1 MMAESKTC
9 ACDEATPA
17 SAPAPGPG
25 FWRSG
30 GWLLAALP
38 VWVALYVALKP
49 LADWLAFRAL
59 GLAPGS
65 RLGEAAAFFAYDA
78 PKVLML
84 LGTVV
89 LGVSFVQTFLS
100 PERTR
105 DLLAKR
111 TGAWSNL
118 LAALLGIA
126 TPFCSCSA
134 VPLFIGFVRVGVP
147 LGATFSFLVSAPMVN
162 EVALFLLFGLFGW
175 KIALLYAATG
185 VGVAFV
191 SGWILG
197 KLRMERHLEPWVMTV
212 PFTATEA
219 GSGPAGFSARLDLA
233 LQATKDIVRKVW
245 IYVLAGIAVGAFL
258 HGYVPAELLARVM
271 GKSAWW
277 SVPLAVL
284 IGVPLY
290 ANAAGIIPIV
300 QVLLAKGAALGTA
313 LAFMMAVTGLSL
325 PETVILR
332 KVLKPR
338 LLSVFLGVVAAG
350 IVLVGYL
357 FNVLM

>member
-1 MMAESKTC
+1 MTGESYGCGCT
-9 ACDEATPA
+9 APTPA
-17 SAPAPGPG
+17 PAPG

-38 VWVALYVALKP
+38 AWFALYLTLKP
-49 LADWLAFRAL
+49 MADWLAFHAL
-59 GLAPGS
+59 GLKVGS
-65 RLGEAAAFFAYDA
+65 RLGEAVAFFVYDG
-78 PKVLML
+78 PKVLLL
-84 LGTVV
+84 LGLVV
-89 LGVSFVQTFLS
+89 LGVSFVQTFIS

-118 LAALLGIA
+118 LASLLGIA

-147 LGATFSFLVSAPMVN
+147 LGATFSFLISAPMVN
-162 EVALFLLFGLFGW
+162 EVALFLLLSLFGW
-175 KIALLYAATG
+175 RIALLYAATG
-185 VGVAFV
+185 VAIAFV
-191 SGWILG
+191 SGWIIG
-197 KLRMERHLEPWVMTV
+197 KLRMERHLEPWVMEI
-212 PFTATEA
+212 PFEA
-219 GSGPAGFSARLDLA
+219 SVADGRSMGFSERLDLA
-233 LQATKDIVRKVW
+233 VQATRDILVKVW
-245 IYVLAGIAVGAFL
+245 LYVLAGIAVGAFL
-258 HGYVPAELLARVM
+258 HGYVPAELLARFM

-277 SVPLAVL
+277 SVPLAVI

-313 LAFMMAVTGLSL
+313 LAFMMAVAGLSL

-332 KVLKPR
+332 KVLRPM
-338 LLSVFLGVVAAG
+338 LIATFLGVVTVG
-350 IVLVGYL
+350 IVIVGYL
-357 FNVLM
+357 FNLVM

>member
-1 MMAESKTC
+1 MTGETNGC
-9 ACDEATPA
+9 ACTAP
-17 SAPAPGPG
+17 SPAPGPG

-38 VWVALYVALKP
+38 VWLGVYLALKP
-49 LADWLAFRAL
+49 LADGLAFRVL
-59 GLAPGS
+59 GLAVGS
-65 RLGEAAAFFAYDA
+65 RLGEAVAFFAYDG

-84 LGTVV
+84 LGLVV
-89 LGVSFVQTFLS
+89 LGVSFVQTFIS

-118 LAALLGIA
+118 LASLLGIA

-147 LGATFSFLVSAPMVN
+147 LGATFSFLISAPMVN
-162 EVALFLLFGLFGW
+162 EVALFLLLSLFGW
-175 KIALLYAATG
+175 RIALLYAATG
-185 VGVAFV
+185 VAIAFV
-191 SGWILG
+191 SGWIIG
-197 KLRMERHLEPWVMTV
+197 KLRMERHLEPWVMEI
-212 PFTATEA
+212 PFVASEA
-219 GSGPAGFSARLDLA
+219 DGRSMGFSERLDLA
-233 LQATKDIVRKVW
+233 LQATRDIVGKVW
-245 IYVLAGIAVGAFL
+245 PYVLAGIAVGAFL
-258 HGYVPAELLARVM
+258 HGYVPAELLARFM

-313 LAFMMAVTGLSL
+313 LAFMMAVAGLSL

-332 KVLKPR
+332 KVLRPT
-338 LLSVFLGVVAAG
+338 LIATFIGVVTVG
-350 IVLVGYL
+350 IVIVGYV
-357 FNVLM
+357 FNLLM

>member
-1 MMAESKTC
+1 MTVTRNTC
-9 ACDEATPA
+9 DCA
-17 SAPAPGPG
+17 APAPVPDRG
-25 FWRSG
+25 FWTSG

-38 VWVALYVALKP
+38 AWFLLYVSLKP
-49 LADWLAFRAL
+49 AADWLAFRAL
-59 GLAPGS
+59 GLSPGS
-65 RLGEAAAFFAYDA
+65 RLGEAVAFFAYDA
-78 PKVLML
+78 PKVLLL
-84 LGTVV
+84 LGLVV
-89 LGVSFVQTFLS
+89 LGVSFVQTFIS

-111 TGAWSNL
+111 TGAWGNL

-162 EVALFLLFGLFGW
+162 EVALFLLLSLFGW
-175 KIALLYAATG
+175 RVALLYTVTG
-185 VGVAFV
+185 VAIAFA

-197 KLRMERHLEPWVMTV
+197 KLRMERHLEPWVMDI
-212 PFTATEA
+212 PFEASTAA
-219 GSGPAGFSARLDLA
+219 AGPAGFSARLGLA
-233 LQATKDIVRKVW
+233 LQATRDIVAKVW
-245 IYVLAGIAVGAFL
+245 LYVLAGIAVGAFL
-258 HGYVPAELLARVM
+258 HGYVPAELLAKFM

-290 ANAAGIIPIV
+290 SSAAGIIPIV

-313 LAFMMAVTGLSL
+313 LAFMMAVAGLSL

-332 KVLKPR
+332 KVLRPR
-338 LLSVFLGVVAAG
+338 LLAAFLGIVTVG
-350 IVLVGYL
+350 IVLVGFL

>member
-1 MMAESKTC
+1 MNPPSC
-9 ACDEATPA
+9 ACETPV
-17 SAPAPGPG
+17 SPEPRQG
-25 FWRSG
+25 FWKSG
-30 GWLLAALP
+30 GWLLVALP
-38 VWVALYVALKP
+38 AWFVLYLGLKP
-49 LADWLAFRAL
+49 TADWLTFRAM
-59 GLAPGS
+59 GLQIGS
-65 RLGEAAAFFAYDA
+65 RLGEAVAFFAYDG

-84 LGTVV
+84 LGLVV

-105 DLLAKR
+105 DLLARR

-162 EVALFLLFGLFGW
+162 EVALFLLLSLFGW
-175 KIALLYAATG
+175 RIALIYTLTG
-185 VGVAFV
+185 VAVAFL
-191 SGWILG
+191 SGWVIG
-197 KLRMERHLEPWVMTV
+197 KLRLERHLEPWVMEI
-212 PFTATEA
+212 PFEA
-219 GSGPAGFSARLDLA
+219 SVASAGPSSLAVRLELA
-233 LQATKDIVRKVW
+233 IQATKDIVGKVW
-245 IYVLAGIAVGAFL
+245 PYVLAGIAVGAFL
-258 HGYVPAELLARVM
+258 HGYVPAEFMARFM

-325 PETVILR
+325 PESVILR
-332 KVLKPR
+332 KVMRPTL
-338 LLSVFLGVVAAG
+338 LAIFLSVVTVG
-350 IVLVGYL
+350 IVLVGFL

>member
-1 MMAESKTC
+1 
-9 ACDEATPA
+9 
-17 SAPAPGPG
+17 
-25 FWRSG
+25 
-30 GWLLAALP
+30 LVALP
-38 VWVALYVALKP
+38 VWFALYLGLKP
-49 LADWLAFRAL
+49 MADWLAFRAF
-59 GLAPGS
+59 GLQGGS
-65 RLGEAAAFFAYDA
+65 RLGEAVAFFAYDG

-84 LGTVV
+84 LGLVV

-105 DLLAKR
+105 DLLARR

-162 EVALFLLFGLFGW
+162 EIALFLLLSLFGW
-175 KIALLYAATG
+175 RIALIYAMTG
-185 VGVAFV
+185 VSVAFL
-191 SGWILG
+191 SGWVIG
-197 KLRMERHLEPWVMTV
+197 KLRLERHLEPWVLEIPFEASKGSDV
-212 PFTATEA
+212 PM
-219 GSGPAGFSARLDLA
+219 SFSMRLELA
-233 LQATKDIVRKVW
+233 IQATKDIVGKVW
-245 IYVLAGIAVGAFL
+245 PYILAGIAVGAFL
-258 HGYVPAELLARVM
+258 HGYAPAEVLARFM

-300 QVLLAKGAALGTA
+300 QVLLAKGAALGTT

-332 KVLKPR
+332 KVMRPS
-338 LLSVFLGVVAAG
+338 LLAIFLGVVALG
-350 IVLVGYL
+350 IVLVGFL
-357 FNVLM
+357 FNALM

>member
-1 MMAESKTC
+1 MTLDTNSCGC
-9 ACDEATPA
+9 AG
-17 SAPAPGPG
+17 PAPVSGPG
-25 FWRSG
+25 FWKSG

-38 VWVALYVALKP
+38 AWIALYLGLKP
-49 LADWLAFRAL
+49 MADWLAFHAF
-59 GLAPGS
+59 GLQPGS
-65 RLGEAAAFFAYDA
+65 RLGEAVAFFVYDG

-84 LGTVV
+84 LGAVV
-89 LGVSFVQTFLS
+89 LGVSFVQTFIS

-105 DLLAKR
+105 DLLAKH

-118 LAALLGIA
+118 LAAVLGIA

-162 EVALFLLFGLFGW
+162 EVALFLLLSLFGW
-175 KIALLYAATG
+175 RIALLYTVTG
-185 VGVAFV
+185 VAVAFV
-191 SGWILG
+191 SGWIIG
-197 KLRMERHLEPWVMTV
+197 KLRMEKHLEPWVLDI
-212 PFTATEA
+212 PFEASTAT
-219 GSGPAGFSARLDLA
+219 GGPRGFSVRLELA
-233 LQATKDIVRKVW
+233 LQATKDIVGKVW
-245 IYVLAGIAVGAFL
+245 PYILIGIAVGAFL
-258 HGYVPAELLARVM
+258 HGYAPAELLARFM

-284 IGVPLY
+284 VGVPLY

-332 KVLKPR
+332 KVMRPV
-338 LLSVFLGVVAAG
+338 LLATFLGIVAVG
-350 IVLVGYL
+350 IVLVGFL

>member
-1 MMAESKTC
+1 MTELKP
-9 ACDEATPA
+9 ACGC
-17 SAPAPGPG
+17 SAPTPVPLPKHG

-38 VWVALYVALKP
+38 AWFALYFALKP
-49 LADWLAFRAL
+49 LADWLAFRVF
-59 GLAPGS
+59 GLQPGS
-65 RLGEAAAFFAYDA
+65 RLGEAVAFFAFDG

-84 LGTVV
+84 LGLVV
-89 LGVSFVQTFLS
+89 LGVSFVQTYIS

-105 DLLAKR
+105 DLLAR
-111 TGAWSNL
+111 HTGAWSNF

-162 EVALFLLFGLFGW
+162 EVALFMLLSLFGW
-175 KIALLYAATG
+175 RIALLYAATG
-185 VGVAFV
+185 VFIAFF
-191 SGWILG
+191 SGWVIW
-197 KLRMERHLEPWVMTV
+197 KLHMERHLEPWVMEI
-212 PFTATEA
+212 PFEA
-219 GSGPAGFSARLDLA
+219 SVADSQPVGFSARLDLA
-233 LQATKDIVRKVW
+233 LQATRDIVLKVW
-245 IYVLAGIAVGAFL
+245 PYVLAGIAVGAFL
-258 HGYVPAELLARVM
+258 HGYVPAELLARFM
-271 GKSAWW
+271 GKSSWW

-290 ANAAGIIPIV
+290 SNAAGIIPIV
-300 QVLLAKGAALGTA
+300 QVLLAKGAAMGTA

-332 KVLKPR
+332 KVMRPT
-338 LLSVFLGVVAAG
+338 LLATFLGIVAVG
-350 IVLVGYL
+350 IVLVGFL
-357 FNVLM
+357 FNILM